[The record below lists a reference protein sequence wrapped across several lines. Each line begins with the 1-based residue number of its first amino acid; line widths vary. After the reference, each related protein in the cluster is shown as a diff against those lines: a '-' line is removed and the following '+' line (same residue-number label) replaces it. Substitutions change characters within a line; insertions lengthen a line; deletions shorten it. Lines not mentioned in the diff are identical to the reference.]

1 MSSKHSEYFPLR
13 WNSGVTETLSKDS
26 EEAFHRAFTDEIQV
40 LGSNQVWVGGF
51 VRVDSRDTAKEVC
64 YVQIYT
70 RESGSD
76 SVDML
81 FESMVLD
88 SFSRQ
93 DSYCHNSRS
102 LPRLRFY
109 HRESCYPDFK
119 Q

>member
-26 EEAFHRAFTDEIQV
+26 EEAFHRGFTDEIQV

-51 VRVDSRDTAKEVC
+51 VRVDSRDTSNEVC

>member
-1 MSSKHSEYFPLR
+1 MELR
-13 WNSGVTETLSKDS
+13 RLSKDS
-26 EEAFHRAFTDEIQV
+26 EEAFHRGFTDEIQV
-40 LGSNQVWVGGF
+40 LGSNHVWVGGF
-51 VRVDSRDTAKEVC
+51 VRVDSRDTSKEVC

-93 DSYCHNSRS
+93 DLVL
-102 LPRLRFY
+102 LP
-109 HRESCYPDFK
+109 